1 MRSDAHLEFTV
12 TIRTQPLTLIPKAPN
27 RSEWRGAPGRT
38 KEAAVRCPAGRC
50 LHHRGRHR
58 PHAQH
63 SSPHP
68 RPVQLLLLDQ

>member
-38 KEAAVRCPAGRC
+38 KEAAVGPSRQVPAPSWPS
-50 LHHRGRHR
+50 R